1 MLRFLSPEHRPLAKP
16 ISRISHLASR
26 ISHLASRISHLAS
39 RISHLASRKH
49 KKNAQPKSCVL

>member
-16 ISRISHLASR
+16 ISQ
-26 ISHLASRISHLAS
+26 ISHLAS

-49 KKNAQPKSCVL
+49 KKTHNLSHTFIVKLLNDLTSG

>member
-16 ISRISHLASR
+16 ISRIWHLASG
-26 ISHLASRISHLAS
+26 IW
-39 RISHLASRKH
+39 HLASRKH